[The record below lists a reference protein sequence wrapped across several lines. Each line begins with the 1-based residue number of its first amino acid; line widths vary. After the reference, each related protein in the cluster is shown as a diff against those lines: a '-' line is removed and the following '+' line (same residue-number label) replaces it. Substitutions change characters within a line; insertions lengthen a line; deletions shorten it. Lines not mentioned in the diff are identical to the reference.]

1 MDGALAPPVFYSTSP
16 GGGVGWERGTGAG
29 WVLGIICVGRLRG
42 GRRIYTHRPPPP
54 LSLVIMSRERDGWT
68 RTRHATAPSFEPVA
82 PRRRVASKAELGA
95 MRGPLVCFFSLEKMG
110 PLVCGSVENTI
121 VLFNPVDP
129 RELILWA
136 AAVY

>member
-16 GGGVGWERGTGAG
+16 GVGVGVGWERGTGAG

-82 PRRRVASKAELGA
+82 PRRRVASAPRMFFLSRKDGAPRMWLG
-95 MRGPLVCFFSLEKMG
+95 GEYHSFV
-110 PLVCGSVENTI
+110 
-121 VLFNPVDP
+121 
-129 RELILWA
+129 
-136 AAVY
+136 

>member
-82 PRRRVASKAELGA
+82 PRRRVASAASSGQCG
-95 MRGPLVCFFSLEKMG
+95 GPSYVFSLSKRWG
-110 PLVCGSVENTI
+110 PSYVARWRI
-121 VLFNPVDP
+121 P
-129 RELILWA
+129 
-136 AAVY
+136 